1 MCNFTLTFLTLLV
14 ASCCVADDIN
24 PVVCFESGCVKGKDV
39 DNYDVFFGIPYAK
52 PPINDLRLRVS
63 FFNFKY

>member
-1 MCNFTLTFLTLLV
+1 MWTSTVTFLTLLV
-14 ASCCVADDIN
+14 ISCCLADDNDVN
-24 PVVCFESGCVKGKDV
+24 PVVCFESGCVQGKSI

-63 FFNFKY
+63 SK